1 MSERGMR
8 SAMQNL
14 KNPRKN
20 KKKSDKDLVI
30 DGLKKL
36 ASGKIND
43 AVSLVFAEDIPPPE
57 QLARLQLFNIS
68 SVKRVKGGGVEV
80 QFFDRQK
87 ALEKLYEYALQDEN
101 LSDNLLQALTD
112 PEQIPDDSKNSENSE
127 NPDLMR

>member
-1 MSERGMR
+1 
-8 SAMQNL
+8 MQNL

-20 KKKSDKDLVI
+20 KKKSDKNLVI

-43 AVSLVFAEDIPPPE
+43 AVALVFAEDIPPPE

-101 LSDNLLQALTD
+101 LSDNLLRALTD
-112 PEQIPDDSKNSENSE
+112 PEQIPDDSKNLENSE

>member
-1 MSERGMR
+1 
-8 SAMQNL
+8 MQNL

-101 LSDNLLQALTD
+101 LSDNLLRALTD
-112 PEQIPDDSKNSENSE
+112 PEQIPDDSGNFKKSEM
-127 NPDLMR
+127 PDLMA

>member
-1 MSERGMR
+1 MR

>member
-1 MSERGMR
+1 
-8 SAMQNL
+8 MQNMQ
-14 KNPRKN
+14 NPKKSR
-20 KKKSDKDLVI
+20 KKSDKDLVI

-43 AVSLVFAEDIPPPE
+43 AVALVFAEDIPPPE

-101 LSDNLLQALTD
+101 LSDNLLRALTD
-112 PEQIPDDSKNSENSE
+112 PGQIPEQIPEALSPPENSQ
-127 NPDLMR
+127 NPDLMP

>member
-1 MSERGMR
+1 
-8 SAMQNL
+8 MQNL

-57 QLARLQLFNIS
+57 QLAKLQLFNIS

-112 PEQIPDDSKNSENSE
+112 PEQIPDDSGNFKKSET
-127 NPDLMR
+127 PDLMA

>member
-1 MSERGMR
+1 
-8 SAMQNL
+8 
-14 KNPRKN
+14 NPRKN
-20 KKKSDKDLVI
+20 KKKSDKNLVI

-43 AVSLVFAEDIPPPE
+43 AVALVFAEDIPPPE

-68 SVKRVKGGGVEV
+68 SVKRVKGGVEV

-101 LSDNLLQALTD
+101 LSDNLLRALTD
-112 PEQIPDDSKNSENSE
+112 PEQIPDDSKNLENSE

>member
-1 MSERGMR
+1 MSERGLR

-57 QLARLQLFNIS
+57 QLAKLQLFNIS

-112 PEQIPDDSKNSENSE
+112 PEQIPDDSGNFKKSET
-127 NPDLMR
+127 PDLMA